1 MGPTK
6 MEIKQ
11 AWNNSN
17 DLNLKEISHP
27 QNTDSFSRFCQN
39 VLVGVEA
46 AKALKGNQPPLIWL
60 DDEFAHLSHSK
71 EIIKYWMTGND
82 QEFSKRNLITD
93 RYCVA
98 GFEADIVI
106 YLGDLH
112 ECDFISRTRGQFI
125 KIP

>member
-1 MGPTK
+1 
-6 MEIKQ
+6 
-11 AWNNSN
+11 
-17 DLNLKEISHP
+17 
-27 QNTDSFSRFCQN
+27 
-39 VLVGVEA
+39 
-46 AKALKGNQPPLIWL
+46 
-60 DDEFAHLSHSK
+60 
-71 EIIKYWMTGND
+71 MTGND
-82 QEFSKRNLITD
+82 KEFSKRNLITD